1 MDELIVDERDGV
13 AIVTLNRPFRK
24 NALSL
29 ELMAGLTAFLRTSS
43 HRGVILTGAGDVFC
57 SGIDTALL
65 PDHAGEAE
73 EALSELT
80 STILRLPKV
89 VVAALNGP
97 CLGGAV
103 ELAMSCDVRV
113 GSSSAFFEIPAAR
126 LGILYRPDGLQLL
139 ASRLSQQILSRLL
152 LLNERIGAAAA
163 EGGGLLS
170 CVSVDAVGAALTMLS
185 AEGLDTEVVAATKG
199 KLLEIATD
207 NLDITNWDRQRAEF
221 LRAMAERLG

>member
-1 MDELIVDERDGV
+1 MDELIIDERDDV

-29 ELMAGLTAFLRTSS
+29 ELMAALTEFFLADSN
-43 HRGVILTGAGDVFC
+43 RGVVLTGAGDVFC

-65 PDHAGEAE
+65 PEQAE
-73 EALSELT
+73 EALSALT
-80 STILRLPKV
+80 STILRLPAV

-113 GSSSAFFEIPAAR
+113 GSPSTFFEIPAAR

-152 LLNERIGAAAA
+152 LLNERIGAATA

-170 CVSVDAVGAALTMLS
+170 CVSVDVVGAALTMLS
-185 AEGLDTEVVAATKG
+185 AEGLDPEVVAATKG

-207 NLDITNWDRQRAEF
+207 NLDITDWDHQHAEF
-221 LRAMAERLG
+221 LRAMAERPG